1 MSSGVVKDG
10 IRCPGVTAE
19 MSHEVGQSVRQARAA
34 DLVGVRQ
41 GRGATARGGSGSNWE
56 RNAVGA
62 NAIGALSQTGATDD
76 G

>member
-1 MSSGVVKDG
+1 MPLGVVKDG

-41 GRGATARGGSGSNWE
+41 GREATARGSSWSNWE
-56 RNAVGA
+56 RNTVGA

>member
-1 MSSGVVKDG
+1 MSSGVVKDV

-41 GRGATARGGSGSNWE
+41 GRGATARGSSTWEQLGEERSGSKCD
-56 RNAVGA
+56 RSTVA
-62 NAIGALSQTGATDD
+62 D
-76 G
+76 GCD